1 MKEMWAG
8 VTSQQDQDWS
18 NSLAEWIRG
27 NDETILARSTRIL
40 AQFQEDLVPAQ
51 DLMEV
56 MDVCNLMAEIPS
68 PASAIL
74 EVISQINWKDT
85 KKEKEEE

>member
-1 MKEMWAG
+1 
-8 VTSQQDQDWS
+8 VSVQQDQDWS
-18 NSLAEWIRG
+18 CGLAEWIRAS
-27 NDETILARSTRIL
+27 DETILARSTRIL

-56 MDVCNLMAEIPS
+56 MDVCNLMVEIPS

-74 EVISQINWKDT
+74 EVLSQL
-85 KKEKEEE
+85 